1 MDPRVMEL
9 RITQWIPVLEE
20 QARSGL
26 TKDEWCIIN
35 RVSRGSFFRWQRRV
49 RSYLLEH
56 GEDIGQLQDSD
67 VNEQTDNE
75 FFVELPRSQAVV
87 PGIAALRS
95 LHDDGW
101 DKTAPISIH
110 YGDFLINI
118 RSGVDENQFS
128 TVLRAIRCLLR
139 GKLRAAETAA
149 YFRRYSL
156 PDCACGHQTAH
167 NHYDERR
174 ASVTC

>member
-128 TVLRAIRCLLR
+128 TVLRAIRN
-139 GKLRAAETAA
+139 A
-149 YFRRYSL
+149 
-156 PDCACGHQTAH
+156 D
-167 NHYDERR
+167 
-174 ASVTC
+174 